1 MERERRSRDYWREQL
16 SEYWD
21 GGLTIQEYC
30 ELKDLPYENVRRWIG
45 ILKKEREG
53 KSPASGELEFVEVPL
68 AAGGARNGSDSGI
81 SLHAAGFEIQVTCD
95 FDQATLLNVLT
106 VLRTLACSVSAEQSS
121 STTAPR
127 RSACANRLTALRER
141 WKNIFSRSRNLVTLS
156 YFSVAVAK
164 W

>member
-1 MERERRSRDYWREQL
+1 MERERRGRDYWREQL

-30 ELKDLPYENVRRWIG
+30 ELKDLPYESVRRWIG

-53 KSPASGELEFVEVPL
+53 KSPVSGELEFVEVPL
-68 AAGGARNGSDSGI
+68 SAGGARNGSDSGI

-106 VLRTLACSVSAEQSS
+106 VLRTLACSVSAEQ
-121 STTAPR
+121 
-127 RSACANRLTALRER
+127 
-141 WKNIFSRSRNLVTLS
+141 
-156 YFSVAVAK
+156 
-164 W
+164 

>member
-30 ELKDLPYENVRRWIG
+30 ELK
-45 ILKKEREG
+45 KKEREG

-106 VLRTLACSVSAEQSS
+106 VLRTLACSVSAEQ
-121 STTAPR
+121 
-127 RSACANRLTALRER
+127 
-141 WKNIFSRSRNLVTLS
+141 
-156 YFSVAVAK
+156 
-164 W
+164 

>member
-1 MERERRSRDYWREQL
+1 MERERRGRDYWREQL

-68 AAGGARNGSDSGI
+68 PTGGARNGSDSGI
-81 SLHAAGFEIQVTCD
+81 SLHAIGFEIQVTCD

-106 VLRTLACSVSAEQSS
+106 VLRTLACSVSAEQ
-121 STTAPR
+121 
-127 RSACANRLTALRER
+127 
-141 WKNIFSRSRNLVTLS
+141 
-156 YFSVAVAK
+156 
-164 W
+164 

>member
-53 KSPASGELEFVEVPL
+53 KSPASGEF
-68 AAGGARNGSDSGI
+68 GG
-81 SLHAAGFEIQVTCD
+81 
-95 FDQATLLNVLT
+95 
-106 VLRTLACSVSAEQSS
+106 
-121 STTAPR
+121 R
-127 RSACANRLTALRER
+127 RSPER
-141 WKNIFSRSRNLVTLS
+141 FRQRNKPSRCR
-156 YFSVAVAK
+156 F
-164 W
+164 

>member
-106 VLRTLACSVSAEQSS
+106 VLRS
-121 STTAPR
+121 

>member
-53 KSPASGELEFVEVPL
+53 KSRVGVCRSSF
-68 AAGGARNGSDSGI
+68 GG
-81 SLHAAGFEIQVTCD
+81 
-95 FDQATLLNVLT
+95 
-106 VLRTLACSVSAEQSS
+106 
-121 STTAPR
+121 R
-127 RSACANRLTALRER
+127 RSPER
-141 WKNIFSRSRNLVTLS
+141 FRQRNKPSRRR
-156 YFSVAVAK
+156 F
-164 W
+164 

>member
-1 MERERRSRDYWREQL
+1 M
-16 SEYWD
+16 
-21 GGLTIQEYC
+21 
-30 ELKDLPYENVRRWIG
+30 PYENVRRWIE

-106 VLRTLACSVSAEQSS
+106 VLRTLACSVSAEQ
-121 STTAPR
+121 
-127 RSACANRLTALRER
+127 
-141 WKNIFSRSRNLVTLS
+141 
-156 YFSVAVAK
+156 
-164 W
+164 